1 MKKHYEPIY
10 FHLADILRKE
20 RQKRNLSQLEL
31 AALTGIKRTT
41 ITAMENG
48 NSRVMIHDLLVF
60 AKAFNLQIHDL
71 LPIDYIKAESLLK
84 EQK

>member
-1 MKKHYEPIY
+1 MNKHLEPIY
-10 FHLADILRKE
+10 FHLADILRSE

-60 AKAFNLQIHDL
+60 AKAFSLEIRDL
-71 LPIDYIKAESLLK
+71 LPMNFIKAEELK
-84 EQK
+84 DKI